1 MKVEKTL
8 MIKKDINQYDI
19 GNIVDVAVEFVIG
32 KDDNGNIYYR
42 PYFMDDG
49 IRYGVILYV
58 VDGIRFDP
66 DDNILELYDKEEELS
81 SVVDAFLSESTVAD
95 EITMYVRDIVDF
107 RKKQYTSI
115 SDTLADELRTLM
127 HKEEILNDMLTEA
140 ARVQKKVLEQQALE
154 NARNE
159 EIMSHLSQDE
169 ILAMQK
175 KLASGEYNMKELAD
189 NVVAKYV
196 DSELH
201 RMKQDEVAEAK
212 SDKVVTYPADTDDG
226 K

>member
-212 SDKVVTYPADTDDG
+212 SDKIVTYPADTDDG

>member
-1 MKVEKTL
+1 MKVEKALT
-8 MIKKDINQYDI
+8 IKKDINQYDI
-19 GNIVDVAVEFVIG
+19 GNVVDVAAEFVIG
-32 KDDNGNIYYR
+32 KDDDGNIYYR

-49 IRYGVILYV
+49 IRYGVILYI

-81 SVVDAFLSESTVAD
+81 SVIDAFLSESTVAD
-95 EITMYVRDIVDF
+95 EIAMYVRDIVDF

-140 ARVQKKVLEQQALE
+140 ARVQKKVFEQQALE
-154 NARNE
+154 NDRNE
-159 EIMSHLSQDE
+159 EIMSHLSQEE

-175 KLASGEYNMKELAD
+175 KLASGEYDLRELAD
-189 NVVAKYV
+189 NVVTKYIN
-196 DSELH
+196 SELH
-201 RMKQDEVAEAK
+201 RMNQNEVDKAK
-212 SDKVVTYPADTDDG
+212 SDKVIAYHSDADDG

>member
-19 GNIVDVAVEFVIG
+19 GNIVDVAVEFTIG

-212 SDKVVTYPADTDDG
+212 SDKIVTYPADTDDG

>member
-212 SDKVVTYPADTDDG
+212 SDKVVTYPVDTDDG

>member
-140 ARVQKKVLEQQALE
+140 ARVQKKVLEQQAIE

>member
-127 HKEEILNDMLTEA
+127 YKEEILNDMLTEA
-140 ARVQKKVLEQQALE
+140 ARVQKKVFEQQALE